1 MTQSLES
8 LDRFLS
14 RPLGL
19 VINGTEQAAAS
30 GGSFPVVNPATAQT
44 LTTVADGTGADVDLA
59 VAAARVAFESWSSRA
74 PSERADLLWRLG
86 HRVEELAGE
95 FARLEALDNG
105 KPVSESLAVDIPLFT
120 GLMKYYAGWATKIEG
135 ETIPTAGGAPFHV
148 YTRREPVGVI
158 AAIIPWNFPL
168 LMCGYKLGPALAAGN
183 TVVLKPAEQTP
194 LSALRLMQVMGEVG
208 FPPGVVNLVTGFG
221 PTAGAP
227 LAAHPGVDK
236 VTFTGETGTGRK
248 IMAAASGNMKRISL
262 ELGGKSP
269 SLVFADADLD
279 AAVEGTF
286 GAVFFN
292 QGQCCVAGARVYVQD
307 AVYDDFVARL
317 TERAAQVKLGS
328 GLDPQTTMGPLV
340 SAEQRDRVLSLI
352 DSGLAEGA
360 RPASG
365 TGRADESGLRDGYFV
380 SPVILT
386 DVAQDMRVMRE
397 EIFGPVALVSRFS
410 TEAEAIQA
418 ANDTAFG
425 LASGIWTRDIKRGHR
440 VAAAIRAGVVWVN
453 NYGWFDP
460 AVPYGGFRL
469 SGFGK
474 ELGREAL
481 DAYLQT
487 KTVWVDLSLCC
498 DVREV
503 TPDRLR

>member
-1 MTQSLES
+1 MTGSLES
-8 LDRFLS
+8 LDQFLA

-19 VINGTEQAAAS
+19 VIAGTEQPATK
-30 GGSFPVVNPATAQT
+30 GGTYPTVNPATGAT
-44 LTTVADGTGADVDLA
+44 LTTVADGTEADVDLA
-59 VAAARVAFESWSSRA
+59 VAAARHAFGSWSARA
-74 PSERADLLWRLG
+74 PAARADLLWRLG
-86 HRVEELAGE
+86 QRVEELADE

-105 KPVSESLAVDIPLFT
+105 KPTSESHLVDVPLFT

-135 ETIPTAGGAPFHV
+135 ETIPAAGGAPFHV
-148 YTRREPVGVI
+148 YTRREPVGVV

-194 LSALRLMQVMGEVG
+194 LSALRLMQVLAEVG
-208 FPPGVVNLVTGFG
+208 FPPGVVNVVTGDG
-221 PTAGAP
+221 PGAGAP
-227 LAAHPGVDK
+227 LAAHPDVDK

-248 IMAAASGNMKRISL
+248 IMNAAGGNMKRLSL

-286 GAVFFN
+286 GAVYFN
-292 QGQCCVAGARVYVQD
+292 QGQCCIAGARVYVED
-307 AVYDDFVARL
+307 AVYDEFLARL
-317 TERAAQVKLGS
+317 TARLQQVRLGS
-328 GLDPQTTMGPLV
+328 GLDPATTMGPLV
-340 SAEQRDRVLSLI
+340 SAEQRDRVHTLI

-360 RPASG
+360 HAIGPG
-365 TGRADESGLRDGYFV
+365 GRDGASRAGRVDDPALADGYYV
-380 SPVILT
+380 QPTILT
-386 DVAQDMRVMRE
+386 DVTPDMRVMRE

-410 TEAEAIQA
+410 SEEEAVRA
-418 ANDTAFG
+418 ANNTSFG
-425 LASGIWTRDIKRGHR
+425 LASGVWTRDIKRGHR

-453 NYGWFDP
+453 SYGMFDV
-460 AVPYGGFRL
+460 AVPYGGFKL

-487 KTVWVDLSLCC
+487 KTVWVDLS
-498 DVREV
+498 
-503 TPDRLR
+503 

>member
-8 LDRFLS
+8 LDSFLS

-19 VINGTEQAAAS
+19 VIDGTEQPAAK
-30 GGSFPVVNPATAQT
+30 GGRFAVINPATGET
-44 LTTVADGTGADVDLA
+44 LTEVADGGEADVDLA
-59 VAAARVAFESWSSRA
+59 VAAARTAFESWSSRA
-74 PSERADLLWRLG
+74 PAERADLLWRLG
-86 HRVEELAGE
+86 SRVEELAEE

-105 KPVSESLAVDIPLFT
+105 KPVGESLAVDVPLFT
-120 GLMKYYAGWATKIEG
+120 GLMKYYAGWATKIAG

-148 YTRREPVGVI
+148 YTRREPVGVV

-183 TVVLKPAEQTP
+183 AVVLKPAEQTP
-194 LSALRLMQVMGEVG
+194 LSALRLAQVMAEVG
-208 FPPGVVNLVTGFG
+208 FPPGVVNVVTGFG

-227 LAAHPGVDK
+227 LASHPGVDK

-248 IMAAASGNMKRISL
+248 IMAAASGNMKRLSL

-292 QGQCCVAGARVYVQD
+292 QGQCCIAGARVYVED
-307 AVYDDFVARL
+307 PVYDEFLARL
-317 TERAAQVKLGS
+317 TARVEQVRLGG

-360 RPASG
+360 RPVGG
-365 TGRADESGLRDGYFV
+365 TGRVADPALRDGFFV

-386 DVAQDMRVMRE
+386 DVTAEMRVMRE
-397 EIFGPVALVSRFS
+397 EIFGPVALVSRFAA
-410 TEAEAIQA
+410 EAEAVQA

-425 LASGIWTRDIKRGHR
+425 LASGVWTRDIKRGHR
-440 VAAAIRAGVVWVN
+440 VAAAIRAGVVWIN
-453 NYGWFDP
+453 TYGWFDV
-460 AVPYGGFRL
+460 AVPYGGFQL

-487 KTVWVDLSLCC
+487 KTVWVDLS
-498 DVREV
+498 
-503 TPDRLR
+503 

>member
-1 MTQSLES
+1 MTGSLES
-8 LDRFLS
+8 LDHFLD

-19 VINGTEQAAAS
+19 VIGGTEQAAAK
-30 GGSFPVVNPATAQT
+30 GGTFATVNPATGAT
-44 LTTVADGTGADVDLA
+44 LTTVADGTEADVDLA
-59 VAAARVAFESWSSRA
+59 VATAREAFASWSALA
-74 PSERADLLWRLG
+74 PATRADLLWRLG
-86 HRVEELAGE
+86 SRVEELAGE

-105 KPVSESLAVDIPLFT
+105 KPTSESLMVDVPLFT

-148 YTRREPVGVI
+148 YTRREPVGVV

-194 LSALRLMQVMGEVG
+194 LSALRLMQVMAEVG
-208 FPPGVVNLVTGFG
+208 FPPGVVNVVTGFG

-227 LAAHPGVDK
+227 LAAHPDVDK

-248 IMAAASGNMKRISL
+248 IMNAAGGNMKRLSL

-286 GAVFFN
+286 GAVYFN
-292 QGQCCVAGARVYVQD
+292 QGQCCIAGARVYVED
-307 AVYDDFVARL
+307 PVYDDFVARL
-317 TERAAQVKLGS
+317 TARIEQVRLGS
-328 GLDPQTTMGPLV
+328 GLDAETTMGPLV
-340 SAEQRDRVLSLI
+340 SAEQRDRVHSLI
-352 DSGLAEGA
+352 DSGLADGA
-360 RPASG
+360 RAIGPG
-365 TGRADESGLRDGYFV
+365 GRDGASRAGRVDDPALAGGFFV
-380 SPVILT
+380 QPTILT
-386 DVAQDMRVMRE
+386 DVRPDMRVMRE

-410 TEAEAIQA
+410 TEAEAVQA
-418 ANDTAFG
+418 ANDTSFG
-425 LASGIWTRDIKRGHR
+425 LASGVWTRDIKRGHR

-453 NYGWFDP
+453 NYGWFDV
-460 AVPYGGFRL
+460 AVPYGGFKL

-487 KTVWVDLSLCC
+487 KTVWIDLS
-498 DVREV
+498 
-503 TPDRLR
+503 